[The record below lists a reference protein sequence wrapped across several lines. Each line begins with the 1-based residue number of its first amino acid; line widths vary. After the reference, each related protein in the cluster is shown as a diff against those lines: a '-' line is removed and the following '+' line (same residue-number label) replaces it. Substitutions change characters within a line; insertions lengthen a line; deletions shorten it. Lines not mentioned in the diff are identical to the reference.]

1 MTDEAALPASFVIE
15 WLETVLV
22 EVPCTQS
29 LGLSGFALRDPGT
42 DPLGGFGL
50 SSWPLGLELAAE
62 RPDRLCVDDPYSVS
76 AQFVL
81 RAQAASGVAASRFPR
96 STCTPSSTCRRG
108 LLSLGAAPA
117 TCHCD

>member
-15 WLETVLV
+15 WLETFLV

-81 RAQAASGVAASRFPR
+81 RWCCSVTVSPALLAGVASYRLGSDPN
-96 STCTPSSTCRRG
+96 RG
-108 LLSLGAAPA
+108 R
-117 TCHCD
+117 DF